1 MLDIFKEHRGFWRQI
16 LVMARLDLQRAY
28 KGTLLG
34 SAWAVLKPLITLAM
48 FWFVFFVGIR
58 VGNEVQGVPRFVFM
72 LVGFIPWFY
81 MSDMIKGGAKCIRKN
96 AHLVTK
102 VAYPVSTIMTFTA
115 ISRVYINILLTVIM
129 YIYLWICGF
138 GPSIYNVQF
147 FYYFIMMF
155 FFFLALSWT
164 TATFCAY
171 SKDLENTIDAAM
183 QALFW
188 LSGVIWNI
196 YDIEIGWLQIVM
208 LFNPINYFVN
218 GYRKAFLYGEWFW
231 QTPLETG
238 IFLFEL
244 LLVIIVGSYNYKRLR
259 KTMSDVL

>member
-1 MLDIFKEHRGFWRQI
+1 
-16 LVMARLDLQRAY
+16 
-28 KGTLLG
+28 
-34 SAWAVLKPLITLAM
+34 M
-48 FWFVFFVGIR
+48 F
-58 VGNEVQGVPRFVFM
+58 
-72 LVGFIPWFY
+72 L
-81 MSDMIKGGAKCIRKN
+81 
-96 AHLVTK
+96 
-102 VAYPVSTIMTFTA
+102 
-115 ISRVYINILLTVIM
+115 
-129 YIYLWICGF
+129 
-138 GPSIYNVQF
+138 
-147 FYYFIMMF
+147 
-155 FFFLALSWT
+155 FFLALSWT

-196 YDIEIGWLQIVM
+196 YDIEIGWLQTVM